1 MSDIYVTEADHA
13 QLAVNSQAVR
23 LAVQRQRRKES
34 IQATVTAVLGFGVV
48 LALLALIALFPVSK
62 EIPQIVAYSAETPEE
77 DPPVRMKELTKTVQP
92 KPPGASSSMAKVIAA
107 QAEAPV
113 AVPVPITTNPDSLFG
128 MEEDF
133 GPGFGTGDGDGDGGG
148 GASFFGS
155 RRKGR
160 NVVFC
165 VDFSKSMQS
174 DAAGGGGTRIAALK
188 KELERSIKALPSGM
202 NVSVIFY
209 STTAWTI
216 DTKGDTPHLS
226 GFKGNGK
233 VPEVVWYPASERLKG
248 VVIDAVRTMPAVG
261 GTAWYPPLR
270 MAFAMNPRPDIL
282 YLLSDGQPTDADY
295 VLQKMDDLNPD
306 GVPIDTI
313 AFELPGTPAAR
324 LMEIAQETGGKFSM
338 IYKGKRL
345 IGRSAEDLTGSEHD

>member
-1 MSDIYVTEADHA
+1 MTKADHA
-13 QLAVNSQAVR
+13 HLAVNSQAVR

-92 KPPGASSSMAKVIAA
+92 KPPGASSSIAKVIAA

-188 KELERSIKALPSGM
+188 KELERSIKSLPSGM

-345 IGRSAEDLTGSEHD
+345 TGRSAEDLTGSEHD